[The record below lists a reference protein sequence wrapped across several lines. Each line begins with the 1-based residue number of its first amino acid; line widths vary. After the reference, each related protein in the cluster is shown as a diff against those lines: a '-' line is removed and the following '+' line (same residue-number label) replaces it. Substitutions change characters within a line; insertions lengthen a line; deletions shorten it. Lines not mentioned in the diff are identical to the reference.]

1 MLFCKGVVWEGEMVV
16 VCIAAAFPSV
26 GTGVRYAPPRT
37 PRRVNKEEGV
47 VLAIRDRIVSRGCCC
62 SIRRKLMSY
71 GGTGA
76 KPLCRLKGG
85 CRLSTPFKREAG
97 YDRADRGI
105 E

>member
-1 MLFCKGVVWEGEMVV
+1 MLHVYT
-16 VCIAAAFPSV
+16 AAFPSV

-62 SIRRKLMSY
+62 SIRRKPMSY

-76 KPLCRLKGG
+76 KPLCGVRRTTLSLQYTLQEGG
-85 CRLSTPFKREAG
+85 GLRPRRPG
-97 YDRADRGI
+97 N
-105 E
+105 